1 MGVNGLDVKGYGSP
15 ELSITETGSLFYEF
29 ARWDVSIATFMVVQ
43 NCLGLSVVD
52 RCGGEEQK
60 RRILPDTI
68 ALRKFICFGLTEP
81 THGSDAT
88 GLLTTAK
95 KTDGGFLLTGKKR
108 WIGNA
113 TFADYI
119 IVWARNIDEGGKIQG
134 FIVEKGSKGL
144 STSKIENKYSIRM
157 VTNADINMENVFVP
171 THNRLENALDFA
183 TGANNILKH
192 SRIYIAWL
200 AVGTAAGALEQA
212 FQYA

>member
-1 MGVNGLDVKGYGSP
+1 MYDACCS
-15 ELSITETGSLFYEF
+15 
-29 ARWDVSIATFMVVQ
+29 D
-43 NCLGLSVVD
+43 
-52 RCGGEEQK
+52 EQK
-60 RRILPDTI
+60 ARFLPDLI
-68 ALRKFICFGLTEP
+68 ALKKYTCFGLTEP

-95 KTDGGFLLTGKKR
+95 KTDGGFLITGKKR

-119 IVWARNIDEGGKIQG
+119 IVWARNVDEGGKIQG

-157 VTNADINMENVFVP
+157 VINADINLENVFVP

-183 TGANNILKH
+183 SGANNILKH

-200 AVGTAAGALEQA
+200 AVGCAAGALEQA

>member
-1 MGVNGLDVKGYGSP
+1 M
-15 ELSITETGSLFYEF
+15 I
-29 ARWDVSIATFMVVQ
+29 VQ
-43 NCLGLSVVD
+43 NSLGLSVID

-60 RRILPDTI
+60 RRILPNTI

-95 KTDGGFLLTGKKR
+95 KTEGGFLITGKKR

-119 IVWARNIDEGGKIQG
+119 IVWARNVDERDKIQG
-134 FIVEKGSKGL
+134 FVVEKGSKGL

-171 THNRLENALDFA
+171 SHNRLDNALDFA
-183 TGANNILKH
+183 SGANNILKH
-192 SRIYIAWL
+192 SRIFIAWI

-212 FQYA
+212 I